1 MNVKIEK
8 SWKKVLQPYFETR
21 EWKQLSDFVRDEYLT
36 KTVFPHPKNV
46 FNAFN
51 STPFDKVKVVI
62 IGQDPY
68 HNPGQAHGLCFS
80 VQDGVTPPPSL
91 KNIYKELD
99 SDLDIKKDFTKGNLT
114 NWANQGVLLIN
125 SVLTVRKNEAGS
137 HANKGWEQFTDEV
150 IRQLSD
156 KKENLV
162 FLLWGN
168 YAKQKG
174 TVIDRSKHLVLE
186 AAHPSPF
193 SANNGFFGCKHFSQT
208 NNYLKKH
215 NKQKIDW
222 KF

>member
-8 SWKKVLQPYFETR
+8 SWKKVLKTYIETK
-21 EWKQLSDFVRDEYLT
+21 EFQDLANFVREEYLT
-36 KTVFPHPKNV
+36 KTIYPSPKNV
-46 FNAFN
+46 FDAFN

-80 VQDGVTPPPSL
+80 VQDGVAPPPSL

-99 SDLDIKKDFTKGNLT
+99 TDLDIKKDFTKGNLT
-114 NWANQGVLLIN
+114 DWTNQGILLIN
-125 SVLTVRKNEAGS
+125 SVLTVRKNEPGS
-137 HANKGWEQFTDEV
+137 HAKKGWEQFTDEV
-150 IRQLSD
+150 IKQLSD

-174 TVIDRSKHLVLE
+174 AVIDRSKHLVLE
-186 AAHPSPF
+186 SAHPSPF
-193 SANNGFFGCKHFSQT
+193 SAHNGFFGCKHFSQT
-208 NNYLKKH
+208 NKYLKEHSK
-215 NKQKIDW
+215 KEIDW
-222 KF
+222 AI